1 MLSTITLFS
10 HGSFQ
15 MRQVLTLLHT
25 PLSLDGLLRSW
36 LIRWAFIFYS
46 YHSWLQ
52 TFTSGENGLLSGRS
66 HAQHGSRHVRASQQ
80 GYEIW
85 QVQRFLL
92 SLRWSLPPT
101 LVTLAS
107 FSFLLANPS
116 LRSFYIW
123 TDMTS
128 MSFVRSFLSHPLTQA
143 LLASG
148 DCVWFS
154 AQGDMT
160 PSFHSPEVKC
170 LRWHRQREQ
179 SHNLLS
185 NKNVKLTVWHS
196 NLRGCLIYILSHKAV
211 RRFPDVWHCNK
222 VLIFCLTRPHIKI
235 IALTL
240 ERE

>member
-1 MLSTITLFS
+1 MACCQAEVMLSMGLVMFVLPSKVMKSHVCRDVCLKNTWWVFIIT
-10 HGSFQ
+10 H
-15 MRQVLTLLHT
+15 
-25 PLSLDGLLRSW
+25 
-36 LIRWAFIFYS
+36 
-46 YHSWLQ
+46 
-52 TFTSGENGLLSGRS
+52 
-66 HAQHGSRHVRASQQ
+66 
-80 GYEIW
+80 
-85 QVQRFLL
+85 
-92 SLRWSLPPT
+92 RWSLPPT

>member
-1 MLSTITLFS
+1 
-10 HGSFQ
+10 
-15 MRQVLTLLHT
+15 
-25 PLSLDGLLRSW
+25 
-36 LIRWAFIFYS
+36 
-46 YHSWLQ
+46 
-52 TFTSGENGLLSGRS
+52 
-66 HAQHGSRHVRASQQ
+66 
-80 GYEIW
+80 
-85 QVQRFLL
+85 
-92 SLRWSLPPT
+92 
-101 LVTLAS
+101 
-107 FSFLLANPS
+107 
-116 LRSFYIW
+116 
-123 TDMTS
+123 

-222 VLIFCLTRPHIKI
+222 VLIFCLTRPQHQNNSSYTGKRIGLLSMALNMNLFLLWQGKKKQHIWHKYKLFYPPGERCAQVSWRQFKCNGASKLIFPKI
-235 IALTL
+235 I
-240 ERE
+240 